1 MNAELETLMQRALQA
16 RQENRP
22 QDAKRDRT
30 AALELCRREG
40 SQSELAIALT
50 GLAQIERDFDNNQAA
65 LAHYEE
71 AIAIYRGAN
80 NPLKL
85 AHTIRHVA
93 DIHRRE
99 RRYDLAAAGY
109 HEALTLYR
117 GHHETSKLDLANAL
131 RGFAILKEE
140 TGEDAQARAFW
151 REAKELYAAVNVGA
165 GVAESSRRLEALDFL
180 DARPALTHPPPPPE

>member
-16 RQENRP
+16 RQDNRP

-40 SQSELAIALT
+40 SQAELASALT
-50 GLAQIERDFDNNQAA
+50 GLAQIERDLHNNQAA

-71 AIAIYRGAN
+71 AIAIYRSAN
-80 NPLKL
+80 TPPRL

-93 DIHRRE
+93 DIHRHE

-117 GHHETSKLDLANAL
+117 GHHETSKLDLANTL

-140 TGEDAQARAFW
+140 TGEDVQARAFW
-151 REAKELYAAVNVGA
+151 QEAKELYAAVNVSA
-165 GVAESSRRLEALDFL
+165 GVAESSRRLEALDY
-180 DARPALTHPPPPPE
+180 

>member
-30 AALELCRREG
+30 AALELCRRE
-40 SQSELAIALT
+40 SSPTELAHALT
-50 GLAQIERDFDNNQAA
+50 GLAQIERDLHNNPTA

-71 AIAIYRGAN
+71 AIAIYRSAN
-80 NPLKL
+80 NSSKL
-85 AHTIRHVA
+85 AHAIRHVA
-93 DIHRRE
+93 DIHRHE

-117 GHHETSKLDLANAL
+117 NHDETPKLDLANAL

-140 TGEDAQARAFW
+140 TGENAQARAFW
-151 REAKELYAAVNVGA
+151 SEAKELYAAVDVDA
-165 GVAESSRRLEALDFL
+165 GVAESSRRLEALDF
-180 DARPALTHPPPPPE
+180 